1 MKRGATI
8 WVAALLLI
16 GSLTG
21 PTLGNS
27 PGTGVGLW
35 CGVAYAAQKTA
46 AQLEA
51 EYGREV
57 NPKKRFSLAVD
68 LMDERLK
75 QMLTAYEAD
84 DSAKESEATDHYL
97 SAMDRLEKA
106 MSDHSNGGAVKNAEI
121 RLRRQT
127 KALEDV
133 RMRLAIAEQASV
145 DKALTRVTK
154 LHEQLLDRI
163 MHPRK

>member
-1 MKRGATI
+1 MNRRATV
-8 WVAALLLI
+8 WLATLLLL
-16 GSLTG
+16 GSLG
-21 PTLGNS
+21 PMFESSLGTRA
-27 PGTGVGLW
+27 GIWGR
-35 CGVAYAAQKTA
+35 VAFAAQKTPS
-46 AQLEA
+46 QLEA
-51 EYGREV
+51 EYDREP
-57 NPKKRFSLAVD
+57 NPKKRLSLAVD

-75 QMLTAYEAD
+75 QMLPAIEAE
-84 DSAKESEATDHYL
+84 DSAKESEATDNYL

-106 MSDHSNGGAVKNAEI
+106 MSEHSNGGAVKNAEI

-127 KALEDV
+127 KALGDL
-133 RMRLAIAEQASV
+133 RMSLSFAQQSSV